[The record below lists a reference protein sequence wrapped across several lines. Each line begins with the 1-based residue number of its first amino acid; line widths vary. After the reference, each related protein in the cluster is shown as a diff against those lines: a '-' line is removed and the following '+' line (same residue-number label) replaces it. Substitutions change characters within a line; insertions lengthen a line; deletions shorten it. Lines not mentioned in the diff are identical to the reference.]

1 MSGVMGMRTRGR
13 ERSQS
18 EAPRAVWFGVF
29 AAVSGAVLISIGAL
43 WLVFSTGTAVGAD
56 GGLVGAL
63 IRIAGPAGV
72 ALTTASMFGM
82 YALLVAV
89 REPAAI
95 LVGMF
100 GALITVLSL
109 IALIWIV
116 THQPP
121 LASSS
126 AGIESSRLLAVSS
139 LMVSWIRP
147 IGILAFGLAAVL
159 ADLRGPWEHVLFTLG
174 VLETPLPAL
183 LLLYL
188 TGPTVTAGWPVLVF
202 GLPGVQPGLVGAFFW
217 LILGYALFISG
228 QDLKRRRRRRRSGY
242 RG

>member
-1 MSGVMGMRTRGR
+1 MGMRTRDRGR
-13 ERSQS
+13 YRSD
-18 EAPRAVWFGVF
+18 APRAVWFGVF
-29 AAVSGAVLISIGAL
+29 AAVLGAVLISVGAL
-43 WLVFSTGTAVGAD
+43 WLAFSSDGVVGA
-56 GGLVGAL
+56 GSGLPGTLMRLVG
-63 IRIAGPAGV
+63 PVGV

-82 YALLVAV
+82 YALLVEV

-100 GALITVLSL
+100 GALIAVLSL
-109 IALIWIV
+109 VALIWIV

-121 LASSS
+121 LASFP
-126 AGIESSRLLAVSS
+126 AGIESSTLLAVSS
-139 LMVSWIRP
+139 LMFSWIRP

-188 TGPTVTAGWPVLVF
+188 TGANTAGWPVLVF
-202 GLPGVQPGLVGAFFW
+202 GLPGAQPGLVGAFFW
-217 LILGYALFISG
+217 LVLGYALFISG